1 MLRIIY
7 LVAFLFI
14 ITAGCNNEK
23 KGATNEAGTTTK
35 KAGGSIADSYTVD
48 TFYQDLPKLLVD
60 ISKSESIE
68 ALLPQDWIL
77 EDDKDA
83 LEMAN
88 DDGSF
93 EMPVRTL
100 SMATD
105 NTVIKNCRN
114 DIQEGIWKFDS
125 EKKTLTFKYKEGG
138 TDVYKIRSFAA
149 DEMKLTNIGI
159 GSETVLKFVADGSR
173 YRDKNDDPFYFA
185 NNKWRNKPAAP
196 ENDAAIKQRL
206 KDNLR
211 FFILYYK
218 DAIAR
223 KASLVSFY
231 GFPSC
236 LRWYAGGIY
245 IQDDK
250 KQLEKWENC
259 FYSEKQAKK
268 ALDIMSDVISK
279 KYTWPKGQSNWIKQN
294 LYVLEQMYQNL

>member
-7 LVAFLFI
+7 LLAIVFVVAP
-14 ITAGCNNEK
+14 GCSEK
-23 KGATNEAGTTTK
+23 KKGTTKENETTVK
-35 KAGGSIADSYTVD
+35 KQGGSIADSYTAD
-48 TFYQDLPKLLVD
+48 TLYQDLPKLLVD
-60 ISKSESIE
+60 MSASSNIE
-68 ALLPQDWIL
+68 ELLPQDWIL

-83 LEMAN
+83 LELAS

-100 SMATD
+100 SLATD

-114 DIQEGIWKFDS
+114 AVEEGMWKFDN
-125 EKKTLTFKYKEGG
+125 EKKTLTLKYKEGG

-159 GSETVLKFVADGSR
+159 GSETVLKFVAEGNR
-173 YRDKNDDPFYFA
+173 YKNKNDDPFYFA
-185 NNKWRNKPAAP
+185 NNKWRKRPSAP

-206 KDNLR
+206 KDNLH

-223 KASLVSFY
+223 RASVVSFY

-245 IQDDK
+245 IQDNK
-250 KQLEKWENC
+250 EQLEKWEAC
-259 FYSEKQAKK
+259 FYSKAQAAK
-268 ALDIMSDVISK
+268 ALAIMEEVMAK
-279 KYTWPKGQSNWIKQN
+279 KYTWPKGQANWIKQN
-294 LYVLEQMYQNL
+294 LAVLEQMYGNL

>member
-7 LVAFLFI
+7 FAAILFVFS
-14 ITAGCNNEK
+14 TGCNDEK
-23 KGATNEAGTTTK
+23 KVGVKDKEEAIT

-48 TFYQDLPKLLVD
+48 TLYQDLPKLLVD
-60 ISKSESIE
+60 ISSSQSIE

-83 LEMAN
+83 LEMAS

-114 DIQEGIWKFDS
+114 ALEEGVWKFDDA
-125 EKKTLTFKYKEGG
+125 KKTLTFKYKEGG

-159 GSETVLKFVADGSR
+159 GSETVLKFVADGKR
-173 YRDKNDDPFYFA
+173 YKNKNDDPFYFM
-185 NNKWRNKPAAP
+185 NNKWRNKPNVP
-196 ENDAAIKQRL
+196 ENDAAIKLRL
-206 KDNLR
+206 KDNLH

-223 KASLVSFY
+223 RASVVSFY

-250 KQLEKWENC
+250 EQLAKWEDC
-259 FYSEKQAKK
+259 FYSEKQAAK
-268 ALDIMSDVISK
+268 ALGIMKEVLTK
-279 KYTWPKGQSNWIKQN
+279 KYTWPKAPANWIKQN
-294 LYVLEQMYQNL
+294 LSVLEQVYQNL

>member
-7 LVAFLFI
+7 LAACLFI
-14 ITAGCNNEK
+14 VITGCNDEK
-23 KGATNEAGTTTK
+23 KGATKEKVTVTQ

-60 ISKSESIE
+60 ISASENIE
-68 ALLPQDWIL
+68 ELLPQDWIL

-83 LEMAN
+83 LEMAS

-114 DIQEGIWKFDS
+114 AIEEGMWKFDN
-125 EKKTLTFKYKEGG
+125 EKKTLSFKYKEGG

-159 GSETVLKFVADGSR
+159 GSETVLKFVADGKR
-173 YRDKNDDPFYFA
+173 YRNKNDDPFYFT
-185 NNKWRNKPAAP
+185 NNKWRHKPTTP

-223 KASLVSFY
+223 RASVVSFY

-245 IQDDK
+245 IQDNK
-250 KQLEKWENC
+250 EQLAKWEDC
-259 FYSEKQAKK
+259 FYSDRQAKK
-268 ALDIMSDVISK
+268 ALDIMGDVLTK
-279 KYTWPKGQSNWIKQN
+279 KYTWPEGQSNWIKQN
-294 LYVLEQMYQNL
+294 LYVLEQIYQNL

>member
-7 LVAFLFI
+7 AAACFLI
-14 ITAGCNNEK
+14 LATSCNDEK
-23 KGATNEAGTTTK
+23 KGAANEKHTTTK
-35 KAGGSIADSYTVD
+35 KTGGSIADSYTVD
-48 TFYQDLPKLLVD
+48 TFYQDLPKLLAD
-60 ISKSESIE
+60 ISASENIE
-68 ALLPQDWIL
+68 ELLAQDWIL

-83 LEMAN
+83 LEMAS

-100 SMATD
+100 SMAAD

-114 DIQEGIWKFDS
+114 DIQEGVWKYDND
-125 EKKTLTFKYKEGG
+125 KKTVTLKYKQGG
-138 TDVYKIRSFAA
+138 TDVYRIRSFAA

-159 GSETVLKFVADGSR
+159 GSETVLKFVADGKR
-173 YRDKNDDPFYFA
+173 YRNKNDDPFYFA
-185 NNKWRNKPAAP
+185 NNKWRNKPAVP

-223 KASLVSFY
+223 RASLVSFY

-250 KQLEKWENC
+250 EQLAKWEDC